1 MHRVAA
7 VGSWLPRIVR
17 RLGRTRFEW
26 LTLRTFL
33 LDLRYGGYC
42 GGTIPSR
49 FAHLGADRIQSTDY
63 RQLDDLFQRAGIRV
77 NLADVL
83 VDIGCGKGRVIN
95 YWLAH
100 GYRNRII
107 GLELDPD
114 VADSV
119 RRRTRRWPN
128 VAIISGD
135 AVDNLPEEGTIFYAY
150 NPFGAAVMARLKARM
165 EALFLGRRAVVLLYY
180 NCHYKGVF
188 ENDPAWQVEPLG
200 EVGSLQ
206 AALITPRAP
215 AARASG
221 QWSVASRQ

>member
-1 MHRVAA
+1 VAA
-7 VGSWLPRIVR
+7 VGSWLPRIAR
-17 RLGRTRFEW
+17 RLKRTRLEW

-33 LDLRYGGYC
+33 VDLRYGGYC
-42 GGTIPSR
+42 GGARPSR
-49 FAHLGADRIQSTDY
+49 FAHLGAVLTMSTEY
-63 RQLDDLFQRAGIRV
+63 HHLDDLFQRAGIRV
-77 NLADVL
+77 DPADVL

-95 YWLAH
+95 YWLAR

-114 VADSV
+114 VADAV

-128 VAIISGD
+128 VAILSGD

-150 NPFGAAVMARLKARM
+150 NPFDAAVTARLKARM
-165 EALFLGRRAVVLLYY
+165 EALFLGRRDLVLLYY
-180 NCHYKGVF
+180 NCHHKGLF
-188 ENDPAWQVEPLG
+188 ENDPAWQVESLG

-206 AALITPRAP
+206 ASLITLRAP

-221 QWSVASRQ
+221 KWSMASRQ